1 VINRPLAGPTD
12 VDVDQGNP
20 PCVPRDADALRLWND
35 YLDDASRVARRLPET
50 ERRELV
56 LELRSHLAE
65 SFAVAGELGDADELA
80 RVRAAIARLGRPRD
94 FLRPIL
100 ADHLLEQGANTF
112 HPRLLAEGL
121 YHNVF
126 GGLKA
131 GIISVAFAVG
141 YVLIIVFAAMAL
153 MKAFV
158 PSHVGYF
165 VYPNGTRT
173 FGILADTTGA
183 REALGFWVV
192 PLALAATTVL
202 YILLTLGLRATRRF
216 WG

>member
-1 VINRPLAGPTD
+1 VIHRPLTGSTEAN
-12 VDVDQGNP
+12 VDQGSP
-20 PCVPRDADALRLWND
+20 PGIPQNADALRLWSD

-65 SFAVAGELGDADELA
+65 SFAVAGEPSDPDEVA
-80 RVRAAIARLGRPRD
+80 RVKAAIARLGRPRD

-100 ADHLLEQGANTF
+100 ADHLLEQGASTF

-173 FGILADTTGA
+173 FGILTDTTGA
-183 REALGFWVV
+183 REALGYWVV
-192 PLALAATTVL
+192 PLALAAATVL
-202 YILLTLGLRATRRF
+202 YVLLTLGLRAARRF
-216 WG
+216 RG

>member
-1 VINRPLAGPTD
+1 MDPACLRRPAPHGPPGCHSPKTHCPRERQVIHRPLSGSTEGA
-12 VDVDQGNP
+12 VDYGSP
-20 PCVPRDADALRLWND
+20 SGVPRDADALRLWND

-65 SFAVAGELGDADELA
+65 SFAVAGDLSDADELA
-80 RVRAAIARLGRPRD
+80 RGRAVIARLGRPRD

-100 ADHLLEQGANTF
+100 ADHLLEQGASTF

-131 GIISVAFAVG
+131 GITSVVFGVG
-141 YVLIIVFAAMAL
+141 YLVIFVLAAMAL
-153 MKAFV
+153 
-158 PSHVGYF
+158 
-165 VYPNGTRT
+165 
-173 FGILADTTGA
+173 L
-183 REALGFWVV
+183 
-192 PLALAATTVL
+192 
-202 YILLTLGLRATRRF
+202 
-216 WG
+216 

>member
-1 VINRPLAGPTD
+1 VIHRPLTGSTEGN
-12 VDVDQGNP
+12 VDQVSPSG
-20 PCVPRDADALRLWND
+20 VPRNADALGLWND
-35 YLDDASRVARRLPET
+35 YLDDASRVARRLPEA

-56 LELRSHLAE
+56 LELKSHLAE
-65 SFAVAGELGDADELA
+65 SFAVAGELSDANEAA
-80 RVRAAIARLGRPRD
+80 RVRAAIARLGSPRD

-100 ADHLLEQGANTF
+100 ADHLLEQGASTF

-153 MKAFV
+153 LKAFL

-173 FGILADTTGA
+173 FGILAVTTGA
-183 REALGFWVV
+183 REALGYWVV
-192 PLALAATTVL
+192 PLALAAATVL
-202 YILLTLGLRATRRF
+202 YVLLTLGLRATRQFR
-216 WG
+216 G